1 MKILLTGYEP
11 FGGETVNP
19 SWEAVKLLQGKKIG
33 GASVAVVQMPVVWNE
48 IDEAFITAIQQHQ
61 PDVMVCVGQSGGRNA
76 VAIERI
82 AVNKANGKDN
92 KEVEK
97 VEAAIKEDGPQAYF
111 STLPIVE
118 MNKAVCEAGVPCY
131 ISNSAGLY
139 LCNYIFYAVRHY
151 TEINKLNLKAGF
163 VHIPYIPEQVAV
175 KQRPS
180 KFPSMDLRLVV
191 KALEKMIEVISSA

>member
-33 GASVAVVQMPVVWNE
+33 GASVAGVQMPVVWNE

-97 VEAAIKEDGPQAYF
+97 VEAAINEDGPQAYF
-111 STLPIVE
+111 STLPIVD

>member
-11 FGGETVNP
+11 FGGETINP

>member
-191 KALEKMIEVISSA
+191 KALEKMIEVIS